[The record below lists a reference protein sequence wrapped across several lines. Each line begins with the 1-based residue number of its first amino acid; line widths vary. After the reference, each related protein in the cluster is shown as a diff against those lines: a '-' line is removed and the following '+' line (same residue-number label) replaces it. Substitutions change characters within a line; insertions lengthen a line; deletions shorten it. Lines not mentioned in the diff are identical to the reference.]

1 MLGERDMQMKKL
13 MPESYSDPFIFKV
26 TDSIRDCDKKI
37 EDQKKRKQAIIEFTK
52 ELKKAIKFAEK
63 ISWFSAKKMKS
74 PQVASAIIVHDKHCQ
89 ELLKKA
95 DELGIHYGSVCW
107 DLMKIV

>member
-1 MLGERDMQMKKL
+1 MKKL

-37 EDQKKRKQAIIEFTK
+37 EEQKKRKQAIIEFTK

-63 ISWFSAKKMKS
+63 VSWFSEKKMKN
-74 PQVASAIIVHDKHCQ
+74 PAVVSALAAFDKQ
-89 ELLKKA
+89 RAVLLKKA
-95 DELGIHYGSVCW
+95 DELEIEYGSICW